1 LSTIIKTLR
10 ESKGLTQAQVAKE
23 VGVSQQAVVQWE
35 AGDTAPRG
43 KNLLKAAEVLG
54 TDVKTLKSN
63 KSADGVDI
71 VDFKQATYDILM
83 PTAKGML
90 AIEVKKSGHKWQFDY
105 CSDTFAM
112 EVVPGD
118 DANKQHVMHSLW
130 QLATYHAA
138 TGKPTDL
145 IIVGEPDRAFSAVAL
160 QKLTAQAAL
169 LGVQVFRTSELDELP
184 ALLSEL
190 QAELG

>member
-1 LSTIIKTLR
+1 MSTIIKTLR
-10 ESKGLTQAQVAKE
+10 ETKGLTQVQLAKE

-35 AGDTAPRG
+35 NGDTAPRG
-43 KNLLKAAEVLG
+43 KNLLRAAEVLG
-54 TDVKTLKSN
+54 TDVKTLKSG
-63 KSADGVDI
+63 KQAEVDI
-71 VDFKQATYDILM
+71 VDFKQAAYDLLIE
-83 PTAKGML
+83 TAKGRL

-105 CSDTFAM
+105 LSDDFAL
-112 EVVPGD
+112 EIVPGD
-118 DANKQHVMHSLW
+118 DGNKAHVMHSLW

-145 IIVGEPDRAFSAVAL
+145 IIVGEPERGFSAVAL

-169 LGVQVFRTSELDELP
+169 LGVNVYRTAELEDLPELVQ
-184 ALLSEL
+184 EL